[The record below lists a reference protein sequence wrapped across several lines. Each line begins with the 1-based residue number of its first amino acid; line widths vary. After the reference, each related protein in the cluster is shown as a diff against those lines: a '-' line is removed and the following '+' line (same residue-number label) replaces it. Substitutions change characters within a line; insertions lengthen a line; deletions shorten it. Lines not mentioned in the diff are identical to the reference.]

1 MQNPPAKKRSP
12 ERGLISRGHAGSMNY
27 AKARITTRCVDKGDN
42 ARILARCDIGAT
54 PRLGDTGDSGHGV
67 RLKKWPF
74 ARHGRSGRLSRLGS
88 GRPPSRSDPTT
99 KLGDNLPPGASSIC
113 ESLPRRHSDAE
124 AVVLVLPRWLTE
136 GASQHSDA

>member
-1 MQNPPAKKRSP
+1 MLRPVSRRDAWIKGTTP
-12 ERGLISRGHAGSMNY
+12 ESLRG
-27 AKARITTRCVDKGDN
+27 V
-42 ARILARCDIGAT
+42 ILVPLLDWAT
-54 PRLGDTGDSGHGV
+54 PGTAGMGL